1 MGLFD
6 RLFTTEINLSLLA
19 SLSIPYL
26 ELAYARDCST
36 RITLPQRRNVNSHT
50 AIDLTSATISNAT
63 ETTKATLVDEH
74 NTCTCPRPQMMETSN
89 EQWNSMTVLQ
99 ADDHQPFSH
108 RMAGYI
114 TAFKSLT
121 ASWLCTKLHEPR
133 PVTRHWND
141 AKRRLLSVFSAASC
155 WVDAASTIRSTP
167 YRNLSA
173 ALVKRVVHLPR
184 GMPQPVYTPIKTCM
198 QILQLTWSTDLGFRR
213 PETLPNKTTTLSRH
227 GSHHYTQPSNHA
239 TPVTTW
245 LPLPIPTSQLPLN
258 ATDPPAPRRPPLPHA
273 HAPRANTVP
282 TAPTSP
288 PSADHGLHAP

>member
-1 MGLFD
+1 MGKVAFPHPP
-6 RLFTTEINLSLLA
+6 TEA
-19 SLSIPYL
+19 SYFAAFAAKMNHDDYL
-26 ELAYARDCST
+26 
-36 RITLPQRRNVNSHT
+36 
-50 AIDLTSATISNAT
+50 

-121 ASWLCTKLHEPR
+121 ASWLCTKLHDPR
-133 PVTRHWND
+133 PVTRHWNN
-141 AKRRLLSVFSAASC
+141 AKRRLVSVFSAEFC

-184 GMPQPVYTPIKTCM
+184 GMPQPVHFNKNMHADTSGGSH
-198 QILQLTWSTDLGFRR
+198 LTWSTDLVTAYTSPIAHGFRR
-213 PETLPNKTTTLSRH
+213 QETPPNKPTTL
-227 GSHHYTQPSNHA
+227 N
-239 TPVTTW
+239 
-245 LPLPIPTSQLPLN
+245 
-258 ATDPPAPRRPPLPHA
+258 
-273 HAPRANTVP
+273 
-282 TAPTSP
+282 
-288 PSADHGLHAP
+288 